1 MRMTTTSRALL
12 VTPAL
17 VLACGTSSAL
27 AAPGDH
33 IGSEDVQI
41 IPAVEL
47 AATHRT
53 NVYLQEGEVGGG
65 SPVSGG
71 TALSLS
77 PSLGI
82 RAKNSDL
89 VFSFDFLYEARKYL
103 QSSVSNLDRFNN
115 FDLGAGL
122 QLFPDGKVGLRVNDR
137 FSITGHEAEDEGGV
151 SESAYQQHLLN
162 DLGAFVTVRPGGPLE
177 LDVGGKVQVDQWNVP
192 EEFKSQ
198 ATDRGTDLDLQSGLS
213 GPALNSRLGYGPALE
228 GKWRFFPK
236 TAVVADF
243 QYQWF
248 NWSDNI
254 VDAQGDGISAEEI
267 GDFLAIPDG
276 SQWRARAGLRGRV
289 TPKLVVGALAGF
301 GQALYDEE
309 SVTAQADELG
319 VAGSAEFADSVGF
332 GVDLKNFPAGLLA
345 EVEAEY
351 EFVEDQ
357 AIILGYRRDFQDV
370 YFTNYVGYDRAM
382 LTYKGLF
389 AERFG
394 LEASGTY
401 RYERYL
407 GEVSRDDH
415 VIKADLG
422 GEYRIQDYLSARL
435 GVGWIERASADGS
448 HPEIEYDDVRF
459 EGAVRFT
466 Y

>member
-1 MRMTTTSRALL
+1 MRMKTTTRALFASPFLVL
-12 VTPAL
+12 VTA
-17 VLACGTSSAL
+17 SSAF

-41 IPAVEL
+41 IPAIEL
-47 AATHRT
+47 GATHRT
-53 NVYLQEGEVGGG
+53 NVYLQEGEIGGG
-65 SPVSGG
+65 VPVSNG
-71 TALSLS
+71 TALSLA

-103 QSSVSNLDRFNN
+103 QSGVTNLDRFNN

-122 QLFPDGKVGLRVNDR
+122 QIFPDSKVGLRIGDR
-137 FSITGHEAEDEGGV
+137 FSITGHEAEDESGV

-162 DLGAFVTVRPGGPLE
+162 DLGAFITVRPGGPLE
-177 LDVGGKVQVDQWNVP
+177 FDVGGKLQVDQWNVP

-198 ATDRGTDLDLQSGLS
+198 ATDRGTDLEIQSGLS

-243 QYQWF
+243 NYQWF

-267 GDFLAIPDG
+267 GDFLAVPDG

-289 TPKLVVGALAGF
+289 TPKLVVGVLAGF
-301 GQALYDEE
+301 GQALYSED
-309 SVTAQADELG
+309 SVTEQATELG
-319 VAGSAEFADSVGF
+319 LGGSAEFADTVGY
-332 GVDLKNFPAGLLA
+332 GADLKNFPAGLLA

-351 EFVEDQ
+351 EFIEDQ
-357 AIILGYRRDFQDV
+357 AVILSYRRDFQDV
-370 YFTNYVGYDRAM
+370 YFTNFVGYDRAM
-382 LTYKGLF
+382 LTYKGMF

-394 LEASGTY
+394 LEASGAY
-401 RYERYL
+401 RFERYL
-407 GEVSRDDH
+407 GEVSRNDN
-415 VIKADLG
+415 VIKADLE
-422 GEYRIQDYLSARL
+422 GEYLIKEYLSARL
-435 GVGWIERASADGS
+435 GVGWTERASADGA

-459 EGAVRFT
+459 QGAVRFT